1 MDFVRP
7 PWLVAR
13 PIAHRGLHG
22 GGVVEN
28 SISAARAAIASG
40 YAIECDVQLSADGEA
55 MVFHDAT
62 LDRLTDGAGDIG
74 AHDAG
79 ELARSR
85 LGASADTIPTLAA
98 FLAAID
104 GRSPLFCEIKSRFD
118 GDIRLAARV
127 AACVRDYSGPVAL
140 ESFDPV
146 VMGWLRENRSPL
158 GLAHVP
164 LGMVGQARYDDPAD
178 EWAHLPADERG
189 AMANFLHWPST
200 RPDFLSWSVRDL
212 PHAIPFLSRAAL
224 GAPVTVWTVRTP
236 EQAATARAWADQL
249 VFEALRP

>member
-1 MDFVRP
+1 MEFVRP

-22 GGVVEN
+22 DGIIEN
-28 SISAARAAIASG
+28 SLSAARAAIASQ

-62 LDRLTDGAGDIG
+62 LERLTAGAGRL
-74 AHDAG
+74 DALEAR
-79 ELARSR
+79 ELARMKLR
-85 LGASADTIPTLAA
+85 ASADTIPNLPD
-98 FLAAID
+98 FLAAIG
-104 GRSPLFCEIKSRFD
+104 GRTPLFCEIKSAFD

-127 AACVRDYSGPVAL
+127 ADRARDYAGPLAL

-146 VMGWLRENRSPL
+146 VMAWLRDNRAAL

-164 LGMVGQARYDDPAD
+164 LGMVGQAGYDDPAD
-178 EWAHLPADERG
+178 EWAHLPEGERT
-189 AMANFLHWPST
+189 AMARFLHWPRT

-212 PHAIPFLSRAAL
+212 PHAIPFLNRAAL
-224 GAPVTVWTVRTP
+224 GAPVTVWTVRTK
-236 EQAATARAWADQL
+236 EQAATAHAWGDQL
-249 VFEALRP
+249 VFETLRP

>member
-7 PWLVAR
+7 SWLVAR

-28 SISAARAAIASG
+28 SISAARAAIAGG

-62 LDRLTDGAGDIG
+62 LDRLTDAAGDLG
-74 AHDAG
+74 AHDSHA
-79 ELARSR
+79 LSR
-85 LGASADTIPTLAA
+85 TRLRASADTIPTLPA
-98 FLAAID
+98 FLDAI
-104 GRSPLFCEIKSRFD
+104 GRRTPLFCEIKSRFD
-118 GDIRLAARV
+118 GDTRLAARV
-127 AACVRDYSGPVAL
+127 AQCVGAYAGPVAL
-140 ESFDPV
+140 ESFDPA
-146 VMGWLRENRSPL
+146 VMSWLRDNRARL
-158 GLAHVP
+158 GMERTP

-178 EWAHLPADERG
+178 EWAHLPEYERE
-189 AMANFLHWPST
+189 AMANFLHWPRT

-212 PHAIPFLSRAAL
+212 PHAIPFLIRAAL

-236 EQAATARAWADQL
+236 EQAATARAWANQL
-249 VFEALRP
+249 VFETLRP